1 MQGESL
7 IGSPFLITNTKSEF
21 LHMLNRRHIRIKAMQ
36 SMYAF
41 KGTESDDLIKE
52 QKFLL
57 HSLDSMYDL
66 YLSLL
71 ALLTELHKKSKN
83 HNDRLQGKLLGTEAD
98 KNPDLKF
105 QENQLLHIISSN
117 TMLQDAIANKKLNFW
132 DLDFEY
138 VDILFKAILKSDI
151 YQNYT
156 EDAEPSFKKDKS
168 FVIDVFTEIIAP
180 NEKLYDF
187 FEDKKITWVDDLP
200 VVNTAML
207 KVLRKLKLTSPE
219 TALLPSLY
227 KDDDDKEFAIELF
240 KKTFLNSSK
249 FAEEI
254 NKKTTNWD
262 SERLASLDGVLL
274 KMALCEFQKF
284 PSIPHKVTINEYL
297 EIAKEYSTPKSS
309 LFINGILDKIVKE
322 YQSENIHPKAGRGLM

>member
-1 MQGESL
+1 
-7 IGSPFLITNTKSEF
+7 
-21 LHMLNRRHIRIKAMQ
+21 MLNRRHIRIKVMQ

-71 ALLTELHKKSKN
+71 ALLTELHKKSKD
-83 HNDRLQGKLLGTEAD
+83 HNAKLQKKLVKSDAD
-98 KNPDLKF
+98 KNPNFKF
-105 QENQLLHIISSN
+105 QENQLLHLISSN
-117 TMLQDAIANKKLNFW
+117 TMLQDAISNKKLNYW

-138 VDILFKAILKSDI
+138 VDIIFKAILKSDI
-151 YQNYT
+151 YENYT
-156 EDAEPSFKKDKS
+156 EEVETSFKKDKQ
-168 FVIDVFTEIIAP
+168 FVLDVFTEIIAP
-180 NEKLYDF
+180 NDKLYDY
-187 FEDKKITWVDDLP
+187 FEDKKLTWVDDLP
-200 VVNTAML
+200 VVNTAIL
-207 KVLRKLKLTSPE
+207 KVLRKLKLTSAE
-219 TALLPSLY
+219 TALLPDLY
-227 KDDDDKEFAIELF
+227 KDDDDLEFAKALF

-254 NKKTTNWD
+254 GAKTTNWD
-262 SERLASLDGVLL
+262 SDRLASLDGVLL
-274 KMALCEFQKF
+274 KMAICEFQKF
-284 PSIPHKVTINEYL
+284 PSIPFKVTINEYL

-322 YQSENIHPKAGRGLM
+322 YQSEKIHLKAGRGLM